1 MAWSSFKCREILPL
15 LTKKLTWTRYL
26 EEIRKPTE
34 IADEL
39 VVNQDKVKEDFKD
52 VGAIA
57 LKKGFHPVS
66 IHFMEGIGRER
77 LRLYFKTTY
86 DHQWEE
92 LEVKGRFFH

>member
-1 MAWSSFKCREILPL
+1 MDCTFSDQDSDDAC
-15 LTKKLTWTRYL
+15 KLY
-26 EEIRKPTE
+26 ID
-34 IADEL
+34 DEL

-77 LRLYFKTTY
+77 VRLYFKKTY
-86 DHQWEE
+86 DPQWEAA
-92 LEVKGRFFH
+92 GG